1 MDKKVSAIIIDDE
14 VKLSEVLKLKLNQF
28 CPSIKVCGVAK
39 NIQEGKSL
47 ILKTNPDLFFLDI
60 AMPGGS
66 GFKLLELFD
75 EISFEI
81 IFVTGYSDYA
91 LDALKVS
98 AVDYL
103 LKPIKGDVLIEAVN
117 KAIKKIEVKENDR
130 RYHLLKHN
138 IEHLNKQSS
147 KIAIPGSQSY
157 DFIYVK
163 DIIRCE
169 GEQKYTYIHTVKG
182 SSILSSYNIGV
193 YKEMLS
199 NYSFFST
206 HKSHLINI
214 EHIEKYLPEG
224 VVVMS
229 DESNVPVSRRKKD
242 EFLKEVLGK

>member
-1 MDKKVSAIIIDDE
+1 MDNSISAIIIDDE
-14 VKLSEVLKLKLNQF
+14 VKLSEVLRLKLNQF
-28 CPSIKVCGVAK
+28 CPAINVCGIAK
-39 NIQEGKSL
+39 NIVEGKSL
-47 ILKTNPDLFFLDI
+47 IDKMNPQLVFLDI

-103 LKPIKGDVLIEAVN
+103 LKPIKGDVLKTAVD
-117 KAIKKIEVKENDR
+117 KAIKQIEIKENDK

-138 IEHLNKQSS
+138 LTHLNKQSS
-147 KIAIPGSQSY
+147 KVAIPGNLSY
-157 DFIYVK
+157 EFVYVK

-169 GEQKYTYIHTVKG
+169 GEQKYTYIHTTSG

-199 NYSFFST
+199 NYNFFST
-206 HKSHLINI
+206 HKSHFINV
-214 EHIEKYLPEG
+214 EHIDKYLPEG
-224 VVVMS
+224 VVIMS
-229 DESNVPVSRRKKD
+229 DKSNVPVSRRKK
-242 EFLKEVLGK
+242 EAFLKKVLRK